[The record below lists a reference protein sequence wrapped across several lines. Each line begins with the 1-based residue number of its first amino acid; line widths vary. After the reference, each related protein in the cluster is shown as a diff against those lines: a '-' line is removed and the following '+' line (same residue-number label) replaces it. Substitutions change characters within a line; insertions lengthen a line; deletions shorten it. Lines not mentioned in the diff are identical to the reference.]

1 MSWGTCYA
9 GSNNIHLDFPPIMH
23 DGRNYANWQPG
34 SVINDN
40 IRKEANIKSNWEYRN
55 YLCKNADTII
65 KVNQL
70 SACGDCCANTA
81 QYGVAQY
88 SQGQNGQGQHSQGQ
102 NSASPNQTYGSSNS
116 SNSPYLFKSCLD
128 KTTNYGYETS
138 DLKNLYLDDYS
149 LQSRMITPVI
159 SQSQLLQQGV
169 ARAN

>member
-9 GSNNIHLDFPPIMH
+9 GSNNIHPDFPPIMH

-65 KVNQL
+65 KINQL

-88 SQGQNGQGQHSQGQ
+88 PQGQNGQGQ
-102 NSASPNQTYGSSNS
+102 NAAVPAQTYG
-116 SNSPYLFKSCLD
+116 SNSPYLYKSCLD